1 MRTFQSAGEFYSVK
15 MLNDSK
21 LRKLLEQAIDWRKE
35 KSSGALKGT
44 QRLFSGASDG
54 VKGLWVDRYGDLIV
68 INLYQKELHP
78 KLEVLKSYFLN
89 ISPNAE
95 VLFKIKQEKGFKALT
110 TYLDKDEFVCEE
122 GECQYII
129 KTDIEHDFGL
139 FLDTY
144 VARDWLA
151 KEAMAKSVLNL
162 FSYTCAFG
170 VVGMKHEASQVTN
183 IDPSKE
189 YLAWGKANAKL
200 NRLDFRNLCDPAQ
213 KYLPRHI
220 RRISEGKDE
229 RYDIVI
235 SDPPAFLVGRG
246 DDRLGRKIWP
256 KLLDWFQEMQPH
268 QIVLICNDRSFR
280 QTRDMRSYF
289 TEGLGGE
296 YDLAELHHGDDLLGQ
311 NYDRLL
317 SENDYLPPD
326 IYIATK
332 N

>member
-1 MRTFQSAGEFYSVK
+1 MRTFQSVREFYSDK

-21 LRKLLEQAIDWRKE
+21 LRKLIEQAINWRKE
-35 KSSGALKGT
+35 KNSSKLKST

-68 INLYQKELHP
+68 INLYQEELLS
-78 KLEVLKSYFLN
+78 KIDVLKNNFLKTFPD
-89 ISPNAE
+89 SQ

-110 TYLDKDEFVCEE
+110 TYLKEVEFICEE
-122 GECQYII
+122 GGCQFII

-144 VARDWLA
+144 VARSWLA
-151 KEAMAKSVLNL
+151 EEVKGKSVLNL

-189 YLAWGKANAKL
+189 YLSWGKANAKL
-200 NRLDFRNLCDPAQ
+200 NNLDFRNLCDPAQ

-235 SDPPAFLVGRG
+235 ADPPAFLVGRG

-256 KLLDWFQEMQPH
+256 KLLDWFLDMQPH
-268 QIVLICNDRSFR
+268 KIILICNDRSFR
-280 QTRDMRSYF
+280 QTRDMRRYF
-289 TEGLGGE
+289 MEGLDGK
-296 YDLAELHHGDDLLGQ
+296 YDLIKLHHGDDLLGQ

-317 SENDYLPPD
+317 EENDYLPPD

-332 N
+332 K